1 MIFTSPSSTLRRA
14 LAGFALAAAT
24 LLPAAAMA
32 AGWDLDQ
39 LMQALATTADGR
51 ATFTEKKFL
60 SVLERP
66 VESSGEL
73 RYVAPDRL
81 EKRTIA
87 PSPET
92 MLVEGDTLT
101 IERGR
106 QKHTVRMQ
114 EYPELA
120 GFIDSIRGTLGGD
133 RKALER
139 VFRLTLEGDARRWTL
154 MLFPTDARL
163 ARSVHLV
170 RIGGARGQVG
180 SIEIIQTDGDRSVM
194 TITPVPGR

>member
-1 MIFTSPSSTLRRA
+1 MISASSWDKFRRA
-14 LAGFALAAAT
+14 LALFALTAT
-24 LLPAAAMA
+24 LLPAAAA
-32 AGWDLDQ
+32 AAAWDLDQ
-39 LMQALATTADGR
+39 LMQALAATPDGR

-73 RYVAPDRL
+73 RYIPPDRL
-81 EKRTIA
+81 EKRTVK

-92 MLVEGDTLT
+92 LLVEGDTLT
-101 IERGR
+101 LERGR
-106 QKHTVRMQ
+106 QKHSVRMQ

-139 VFRLTLEGDARRWTL
+139 AFRLSLEGDARRWTL
-154 MLFPTDARL
+154 TLFPTDARL

-170 RIGGARGQVG
+170 RVGGARGQVG
-180 SIEIIQTDGDRSVM
+180 SIEVIQTDGDRSVM
-194 TITPVPGR
+194 TIAPAPGQ